1 MPRPVENSAAP
12 DGNTVDVL
20 AVIVDVGIRLEN
32 SAVLQSQ
39 VGGQLVALRRLGY
52 AAGLIDVAADHQ
64 TFDKAIGLR
73 LRSAGVETELVPH
86 HGFVLNMFGA
96 ARAVRRVRRSNDVRT
111 AYVRGLWGPLVLALA
126 NPVRRLP
133 YVYDVR
139 GALVDERTAAGGSAL
154 KRWVYA
160 RLEGWAIRNAARV
173 TAVTGPLAE
182 MVSRRQGVPTPT
194 VIPCCVDSGEGT
206 GTAGR
211 AGELPPDPDLGG
223 SRILLAY
230 SGGLSQYQQ
239 VPAMLELW
247 RRLLTEPDVDF
258 LLLTND
264 DPEAS
269 PAVVGDLGDFGD
281 RLRHLSLPRGEVLP
295 TLARADVGFMLREA
309 RELNLA
315 ASPVKFPE
323 YLQAGLAVVGSP
335 GIGDA
340 SRYIVDHDLGV
351 LVEPS
356 SLDDGEARVRALL
369 AWIREDR
376 AGYRE
381 RARAF
386 AASHY
391 DWAAHAGAFRSLYG
405 EPASRA
411 S

>member
-1 MPRPVENSAAP
+1 MLRSVENSDAP

-52 AAGLIDVAADHQ
+52 AAGLIDVAADRQ
-64 TFDKAIGLR
+64 TFDEAIGSR

-86 HGFVLNMFGA
+86 RGLVLNLFGA
-96 ARAVRRVRRSNDVRT
+96 AGAVRRVRRSNDVRM

-139 GALVDERTAAGGSAL
+139 GALVDERAASGGSAL

-160 RLEGWAIRNAARV
+160 RLEGWAIRNADRV

-182 MVSRRQGVPTPT
+182 MVSRRQGVPMPT
-194 VIPCCVDSGEGT
+194 VIPCCVDSGEATWTVGT
-206 GTAGR
+206 
-211 AGELPPDPDLGG
+211 AGELPTDPDLGG
-223 SRILLAY
+223 NRILLAY

-264 DPEAS
+264 DPQAS

-281 RLRHLSLPRGEVLP
+281 RLRRLSLPRGEVGP
-295 TLARADVGFMLREA
+295 ALARADVGFMLREA

-340 SRYIVDHDLGV
+340 SRFIVDRDLGV
-351 LVEPS
+351 LVDPS
-356 SLDDGEARVRALL
+356 ALDDGEARVRALL
-369 AWIREDR
+369 GRIREDPN
-376 AGYRE
+376 GYRE

-405 EPASRA
+405 EPASRGR
-411 S
+411 

>member
-1 MPRPVENSAAP
+1 MLPPVENSDAP
-12 DGNTVDVL
+12 DGKTVDVL

-39 VGGQLVALRRLGY
+39 VGGQLLALRRLGY
-52 AAGLIDVAADHQ
+52 AAGLIDVASDRQ
-64 TFDKAIGLR
+64 TFDDVIGSR
-73 LRSAGVETELVPH
+73 LRSAGVDTEVVPH
-86 HGFVLNMFGA
+86 RGLVLNLLGA
-96 ARAVRRVRRSNDVRT
+96 ARAVRRVRRARGARM
-111 AYVRGLWGPLVLALA
+111 AYVRGLWGPLVLVLA
-126 NPVRRLP
+126 NPVRRFP

-139 GALVDERTAAGGSAL
+139 GALIDERAAAGGSAL
-154 KRWVYA
+154 KGWVYA
-160 RLEGWAIRNAARV
+160 RLEGWGIRNAARV

-182 MVSRRQGVPTPT
+182 MVSHRQRVPMPT
-194 VIPCCVDSGEGT
+194 VIPCCVDPGECADST
-206 GTAGR
+206 GS
-211 AGELPPDPDLGG
+211 AGESHPVPGFDA

-230 SGGLSQYQQ
+230 SGGLSDYQQ
-239 VPAMLELW
+239 IPATLELW
-247 RRLLTEPDVDF
+247 RRLLSEPDLDF

-264 DPEAS
+264 DPQTS
-269 PAVVGDLGDFGD
+269 SAVVGDLGDFGD
-281 RLRHLSLPRGEVLP
+281 RLRRLSLPRGEVLP
-295 TLARADVGFMLREA
+295 ALATADVGFMLREA

-335 GIGDA
+335 GVGDA

-351 LVEPS
+351 LVDPS
-356 SLDDGEARVRALL
+356 SLDDGETRVRALL
-369 AWIREDR
+369 GRIREDR

-405 EPASRA
+405 QPASRG